1 MREDTRSLW
10 EQYDSEV
17 EPWRR
22 GRAFLIC
29 FGILSALSD
38 LVPCA
43 ALILSGE
50 IERLFIFA
58 ATRILFWIQFY
69 FIWIGVHWVRW
80 FQGAF
85 TIGYGFVLFIWS
97 LQNESGAAM
106 MFGMFIMGTGVYL
119 AFAPSVYFFAKRQ
132 QARRN
137 WGESLL
143 VAAAFGIVLLSLSAG
158 AFGLF
163 RYKIRVQQD
172 ALDFA
177 DTAFQ
182 RIFAE
187 HDTYFLRDNVTSR
200 LREPPFGRDHMTK
213 FLQNATMFAG
223 DVGHIQRTT
232 AKEIAVHYGFPF
244 SLFAQ
249 AEMQS
254 QGVGARGP
262 VVVRLQIAG
271 TAGDWKIDKADWWY
285 SDSLPRQQRVE
296 HAH

>member
-1 MREDTRSLW
+1 
-10 EQYDSEV
+10 
-17 EPWRR
+17 
-22 GRAFLIC
+22 
-29 FGILSALSD
+29 
-38 LVPCA
+38 
-43 ALILSGE
+43 
-50 IERLFIFA
+50 
-58 ATRILFWIQFY
+58 
-69 FIWIGVHWVRW
+69 
-80 FQGAF
+80 
-85 TIGYGFVLFIWS
+85 
-97 LQNESGAAM
+97 
-106 MFGMFIMGTGVYL
+106 MGTGVYL